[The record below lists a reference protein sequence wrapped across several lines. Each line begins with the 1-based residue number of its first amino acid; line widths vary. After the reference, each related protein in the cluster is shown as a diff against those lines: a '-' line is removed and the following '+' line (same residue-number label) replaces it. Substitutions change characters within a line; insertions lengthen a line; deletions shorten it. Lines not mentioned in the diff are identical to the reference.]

1 MVMEDE
7 NSIDMKTRIKTLALA
22 IMATIGFTANAQQL
36 KQFTLEDLNFGGKNY
51 RNMTPK
57 NMFLSWWGD
66 KLIIHDVE
74 YLEAM
79 DMKTA
84 KRDTLFNIED
94 VNALLKDDKV
104 YSLLYANCPYADKTE
119 VLLMSKK
126 SILIYDFSM
135 KKVVWKIDKHNGSA
149 TKFCNESKA
158 HAYIENNQ
166 LHVTDANNVD
176 TQLTTDGSREIVY
189 GQAVHRNE
197 FGIEEGLFWSPD
209 GKRLAF
215 YRMDQSMVTDYPQ
228 VNTFEREATLEP
240 DKYPMAGMT
249 SHKVTVGVYDLDTK
263 KTIYLNAGDPTD
275 RYFTNISWSPDAT
288 TIYMFELNR
297 DQNDCRLVSYDA
309 ATGEKKEELYRETH
323 EKYVE
328 PLNPLTFLPWDAT
341 KFLMQSQKDGY
352 NHLYLYDLKKKAM
365 RQVTKGNFVI
375 ESLLG
380 FNKKTKT
387 AVVLANADSPIQR
400 NIYTVDLKSGK
411 MHRIDNGEGMHQ
423 AQLSESGA
431 FVADKYSAPDTPRN
445 IDLIN
450 TATGKASRLLTAE
463 NPRKG

>member
-1 MVMEDE
+1 MVMEDV
-7 NSIDMKTRIKTLALA
+7 NSIDMTTRIKTLALA

-51 RNMTPK
+51 SNMTPK

-74 YLEAM
+74 YLETM

-352 NHLYLYDLKKKAM
+352 NHLYLYDLKKKAT

-375 ESLLG
+375 ESLLR
-380 FNKKTKT
+380 FNK
-387 AVVLANADSPIQR
+387 R
-400 NIYTVDLKSGK
+400 
-411 MHRIDNGEGMHQ
+411 
-423 AQLSESGA
+423 
-431 FVADKYSAPDTPRN
+431 
-445 IDLIN
+445 
-450 TATGKASRLLTAE
+450 
-463 NPRKG
+463 